1 MDQKRV
7 PSYVPLFFMT
17 FTLCFGFGYAIA
29 QLNINDI
36 KNNWE
41 ERRCEPS
48 VLASSWLYSP
58 SEYEGGSSQFASDNF
73 TFCTNK
79 IIDTSLGYTFS
90 PVQSMFQQTVKSSD
104 QVHSSM
110 NFLRGTASNFQKLF
124 MGMMDPVYQR
134 FSAVTHAVSNI
145 FVRMKFAMS
154 RLNTVLITAVF
165 AGLAGY
171 KAIINAIRLVIM
183 IVQIILGIITGL
195 MIILFLILWPFSAL
209 IAIVGTIVAVTMGV
223 ISGIIAGE
231 VGNAMSGFKD
241 GSGLSHSKTLCV
253 PGGTLVETASG
264 LCPIEKI
271 APGGVLK
278 GGGTVEGVLRASG
291 SDAEFVSIDG
301 ILVGKGH
308 LVWDTVK
315 KGWCS
320 SEDHGRATSSEVKA
334 AFVYCL
340 NTSDR
345 TWTVR
350 GAGGDAS
357 LLLRDW
363 EELPVDLSG
372 QLDAEWDWKMAAA
385 LSSASAA
392 AAPQQRPRGV
402 FGPSTQIRTPKGI
415 VPLSSIQVGDLVE
428 DVGSNGWSS
437 VIATIR
443 DSSEDVK
450 EEGPNEGCWIYGGAQ
465 WVHPVVASAG
475 AAAAEGV
482 HLLTESGTFVVCDGA
497 AGGTLVRDFSE
508 IGLVPL
514 DTLRPWIL
522 NLLNTEITEL
532 AEPARRTQSAKPT
545 GTANF
550 PTPR

>member
-1 MDQKRV
+1 
-7 PSYVPLFFMT
+7 MT
-17 FTLCFGFGYAIA
+17 FALCFGFGYAMA

-41 ERRCEPS
+41 ARRCEPS
-48 VLASSWLYSP
+48 ILASSWLYSP

-79 IIDTSLGYTFS
+79 IIDISLGYTFS

-124 MGMMDPVYQR
+124 MGMMDPVFQR
-134 FSAVTHAVSNI
+134 FSAVTHAASNM

-154 RLNTVLITAVF
+154 RLNSVLITTVF

-171 KAIINAIRLVIM
+171 KAIINAIRFVIM
-183 IVQIILGIITGL
+183 VVQIILGILIGL
-195 MIILFLILWPFSAL
+195 MILLFLVLWPFSAL
-209 IAIVGTIVAVTMGV
+209 IAVVGTIVGVTTG
-223 ISGIIAGE
+223 ILTGIIAGE
-231 VGNAMSGFKD
+231 INGAMSGFTD

-253 PGGTLVETASG
+253 PAGTLVETASG

-271 APGGVLK
+271 LPGDTLIHGGV
-278 GGGTVEGVLRASG
+278 VEGILRASG
-291 SDAEFVSIDG
+291 SHAEFISIDG

-315 KGWCS
+315 KRWCS
-320 SEDHGRATSSEVKA
+320 SEDHVRAVRSTVKA
-334 AFVYCL
+334 SFVYCL

-345 TWTVR
+345 RWTVR
-350 GAGGDAS
+350 CAEGDAS

-372 QLDAEWDWKMAAA
+372 KVDAEWDWNMGVR
-385 LSSASAA
+385 LSSAAVA

-415 VPLSSIQVGDLVE
+415 VPLSSIEVGDLVE

-443 DSSEDVK
+443 DRSESVK
-450 EEGPNEGCWIYGGAQ
+450 KEGPNEGCWIYSCGQ
-465 WVHPVVASAG
+465 WVHPASG
-475 AAAAEGV
+475 AEGAEGAEGF
-482 HLLTESGTFVVCDGA
+482 HLLTESGTFVVRSACCA
-497 AGGTLVRDFSE
+497 APGYGGGISGEDRTLVRDFSE
-508 IGLVPL
+508 IGLDSL

-522 NLLNTEITEL
+522 DLLNKDTTEL
-532 AEPARRTQSAKPT
+532 AEPARRTQSALPT